1 MPACRKRN
9 TSERNQT
16 TNHQNNKEMN
26 CIMLEGDKCDRS
38 KAEVQQDEG
47 FSSAG
52 MGVRGSCAEEVVLIE
67 ALKEGTEF
75 TKQQVGERGL
85 RKRENVCMLKEIT

>member
-1 MPACRKRN
+1 
-9 TSERNQT
+9 
-16 TNHQNNKEMN
+16 
-26 CIMLEGDKCDRS
+26 MLS
-38 KAEVQQDEG
+38 
-47 FSSAG
+47 
-52 MGVRGSCAEEVVLIE
+52 E